1 MKQSPRQWYKRFYEF
16 IVSHGYNKNPYDSC
30 VYHSKVEDGSDI
42 YLVLFVDD
50 ILVTSQ
56 DKSEIQNMK
65 SLLNSE
71 FEMKDIGFA

>member
-1 MKQSPRQWYKRFYEF
+1 M
-16 IVSHGYNKNPYDSC
+16 
-30 VYHSKVEDGSDI
+30 EDGSDI